1 MTSAS
6 RLRKYGA
13 VMLGVF
19 LVASMHSLIVP
30 EVASAFADSH
40 SNYEHTEESGHVTCP
55 SSLHQ
60 LSNVRDEQSGDAQL
74 ADVPV
79 VIPIVVA
86 MAPEL
91 LRATWTAS
99 ECTRPD
105 VPIDRRE
112 VLLL

>member
-6 RLRKYGA
+6 ILRKYGA

-19 LVASMHSLIVP
+19 LIASMHSLIVP

-40 SNYEHTEESGHVTCP
+40 SNYEHTEEAEHVTCP

-74 ADVPV
+74 VDAPV
-79 VIPIVVA
+79 VMSIVVA
-86 MAPEL
+86 IAPEF
-91 LRATWTAS
+91 LRTPWTAH